1 MRYQQFRRSSSFRF
15 GWPTN
20 PVGRDFPLRI
30 LLVLIVLGLP
40 GLVAPLANGQTAS
53 PNAYPVPPGVYPVPT
68 STPIADKTRLQSTTE
83 MSYAD
88 VYRLLLSRGLTEEA
102 ANELMRDYDPDRKF
116 TPGEVSDILRR
127 VRPEDLS
134 TRRKKEETAAEVEAS
149 AVVPQQLGVSPE
161 PVPFG
166 YEVFVGAPESYEPEQ
181 DLAVGND
188 YRLGPGDE
196 LKISVWGSVTQDFF
210 AVVDREGN
218 VTIPEVGVLPAAGKT
233 MTEFEAELDR
243 ELRKVFSGFKLG
255 VTLRRL
261 RRIQVVVA
269 GDVARPG
276 AYFLSPVS
284 TAFNALYFAGGP
296 TPEGSLRRVRVVRDG
311 VIVAEV
317 DLYPYLMF
325 GDTSNQVRLLSGDTV
340 FIMHK
345 GPVATLRGEVNRPAI
360 FELLGRETV
369 ADLVRMGAGFTPTVH
384 PERATLDRVS
394 PATGPMSVEL
404 NLTGLLRPDS
414 TLAADDP
421 ALLPLQAGDN
431 LTLYSIYHVEP
442 RRFVEIQGMVQYPG
456 IYPLFPDS
464 RVSDLVYRAGGLLDS
479 AYPIRA
485 ELSRLALAGGDTLAD
500 DGDEAQVSRLI
511 YVELSEALAHP
522 RSESDL
528 TLQKGDKLYIRKIP
542 GWKFQETVKIAGE
555 VKYPGIY
562 PILLREERLSDF
574 IQRAG
579 GVTDESFLKGASLF
593 RKGQGRVIIDFEK
606 ALKKTGDR
614 ENIVLADEDSIF
626 VPPYPPTI
634 LVEGEVSQP
643 GALIYKPGQTADY
656 YVDRTGGVTDDA
668 DKGETRI
675 IRVDGIVQKAF
686 RTLARDPKV
695 EPGSRIVVAAKPEG
709 EGVNWGNVFKDTVTI
724 LASLATT
731 IFVITE
737 INNNN

>member
-1 MRYQQFRRSSSFRF
+1 LRHQQFRRSSSVRF
-15 GWPTN
+15 GWFAN
-20 PVGRDFPLRI
+20 SRHRNIPLVA
-30 LLVLIVLGLP
+30 LLLASLVRPALP
-40 GLVAPLANGQTAS
+40 GGDARGQAP
-53 PNAYPVPPGVYPVPT
+53 PPGVYP
-68 STPIADKTRLQSTTE
+68 TPPAGTTEAARDRDAATE
-83 MSYAD
+83 MSYSD

-102 ANELMRDYDPDRKF
+102 ADELMRDYDPDRTF
-116 TPGEVSDILRR
+116 TTGEVNDILRR

-134 TRRKKEETAAEVEAS
+134 TRRRKEETATEVETP
-149 AVVPQQLGVSPE
+149 AVVPQQLGATKE

-166 YEVFVGAPESYEPEQ
+166 YEVFAGAPESYEPEQ

-196 LKISVWGSVTQDFF
+196 LKIAVWGSIQQDFF

-218 VTIPEVGVLPAAGKT
+218 VSLPEIGVMSAAGRT
-233 MTEFEAELDR
+233 LPEFEVQLDR
-243 ELRKVFSGFKLG
+243 ELRKFFSGYKLA

-261 RRIQVVVA
+261 RRIQVIVA
-269 GDVARPG
+269 GDVVRPG

-311 VIVAEV
+311 VVIAEV
-317 DLYPYLMF
+317 DLYPYLMQ
-325 GDTSNQVRLLSGDTV
+325 GDTSGQVRLLSGDTV
-340 FIMHK
+340 FILHK

-384 PERATLDRVS
+384 AERATLDRVS
-394 PATGPMSVEL
+394 PATGPVSVEL
-404 NLTGLLRPDS
+404 NLAGLLRPDS
-414 TLAADDP
+414 TLAPGDP

-464 RVSDLVYRAGGLLDS
+464 RVSDLVFRAGGLLDS
-479 AYPIRA
+479 AYPLRA
-485 ELSRLALAGGDTLAD
+485 ELSRLALVGGDSLAD
-500 DGDEAQVSRLI
+500 RRDESVSRLI
-511 YVELSEALAHP
+511 YVDLGPALREP
-522 RSESDL
+522 RSSADL
-528 TLQKGDKLYIRKIP
+528 PLEKGDKLYIRKIP

-555 VKYPGIY
+555 VQYPGIY
-562 PILLREERLSDF
+562 PILVREERLSEF
-574 IQRAG
+574 IERAG
-579 GVTDESFLKGASLF
+579 GVTAESFLMGASLF
-593 RKGQGRVIIDFEK
+593 RKGQGRVIINFEK

-614 ENIVLADEDSIF
+614 ENIVLVDGDSIF

-675 IRVDGIVQKAF
+675 IRIDGIVQKAF
-686 RTLARDPKV
+686 RTLAKDPKV
-695 EPGSRIVVAAKPEG
+695 EPGSRIVVARKPEG
-709 EGVNWGNVFKDTVTI
+709 EGVNWGSVVKDTATI

-731 IFVITE
+731 IFVVTQIDK
-737 INNNN
+737 